1 MKITS
6 DVCEGMGL
14 LTELMFCGQ
23 TGGFTRIT
31 GLAYGWGGGGGLKT
45 GISRYISIM
54 CS

>member
-31 GLAYGWGGGGGLKT
+31 GLAYGWGGGGGE
-45 GISRYISIM
+45 G
-54 CS
+54 